1 MGERMRVLLTG
12 WPSFL
17 NGEATAGDVLSMD
30 RVRRA
35 LVRSGVPCEVA
46 WSQVFRPGSLGL
58 DDADPK
64 RYTHLVFICGPVHGE
79 QVRWL
84 HHRFSRCRR
93 IAVGVTVCDPSDPAV
108 TGFDVVLARDTPQ
121 GQGRRDLSATA
132 RTEQVPVVGVVLAP
146 GQREYGERR
155 RHDEV
160 HQRITTWLLEQ
171 DCARVPVDTR
181 LDPRQWR
188 NPSTP
193 GQLDSVLCRLD
204 AVLTTRLHGLV
215 LALRHGVPVLA
226 VDPVDG
232 GAKVGAQAAAWGW
245 PALVTAGEVL
255 EDVDC
260 LRPWW
265 NWCLSAEGRMLAAER
280 ATAAFRDG
288 EQLVTDLLGILC
300 VKIA

>member
-1 MGERMRVLLTG
+1 MRVLLTG

-64 RYTHLVFICGPVHGE
+64 RYTHLVFICGPVHGNRCDGCTTASARAAGS
-79 QVRWL
+79 QSASPVSTWCSPATPR
-84 HHRFSRCRR
+84 RGRVGGTSPSRR
-93 IAVGVTVCDPSDPAV
+93 A
-108 TGFDVVLARDTPQ
+108 L
-121 GQGRRDLSATA
+121 
-132 RTEQVPVVGVVLAP
+132 EQVPVVGVALAP
-146 GQREYGERR
+146 GQLEYGERR
-155 RHDEV
+155 GHDQV

-188 NPSTP
+188 NPSMP
-193 GQLDSVLCRLD
+193 SQLDSVLCRLD

-215 LALRHGVPVLA
+215 LALRLGVPVLA
-226 VDPVDG
+226 VDPVDSG
-232 GAKVGAQAAAWGW
+232 GKVGAQAAAWGW

-255 EDVDC
+255 KDVDC

-280 ATAAFRDG
+280 ATAAFDDG
-288 EQLVTDLLGILC
+288 EQLVVDLLEILH